1 VKEANP
7 GVVLKHKQS
16 QDFTTSETLNPLYET
31 SCGWNSEP
39 QNIEYRT
46 AEFRRMVSLR
56 SVFFYKIDRSTQKL
70 TTGRMPSFD
79 IRYSLFDI
87 RFFRVS
93 FSIRPAAL
101 LRRVNFSGRRLS

>member
-1 VKEANP
+1 MRITRQLRRIPCFTQWVKAAHP

-46 AEFRRMVSLR
+46 AEFRRMVSL
-56 SVFFYKIDRSTQKL
+56 SE
-70 TTGRMPSFD
+70 
-79 IRYSLFDI
+79 
-87 RFFRVS
+87 
-93 FSIRPAAL
+93 A
-101 LRRVNFSGRRLS
+101 

>member
-7 GVVLKHKQS
+7 GVVLKHTQR
-16 QDFTTSETLNPLYET
+16 QDFTTSETLKPLYET

-56 SVFFYKIDRSTQKL
+56 
-70 TTGRMPSFD
+70 SFD